1 MLAVLSEAEYQT
13 RVADLA
19 ALARFHRFAA
29 PHPWPPSE
37 CLMCRAINR
46 QREELRPAVSWM
58 REPVLTGRVV
68 ERKSE

>member
-1 MLAVLSEAEYQT
+1 MGPLSEAEYQA

-37 CLMCRAINR
+37 CLTCRAINR
-46 QREELRPAVSWM
+46 KREELARQCPEQ
-58 REPVLTGRVV
+58 R
-68 ERKSE
+68 